1 MLFKTGFIVNP
12 TIDEPFALM
21 SSESATPSAVLV
33 ADVVSTLDVHSKPL
47 QSEMPFAMVHGK
59 AYTQLPQDLYIPP
72 DALEVF
78 LEAFEGPLDLLLYL
92 IRRQNIDIL
101 DINVSEITTQYMA
114 YVELMDANQF
124 ELAAEYLVMAAMLAE
139 IKSRMLLP
147 RSSVEE
153 EEDDDP
159 RASLIRRLQEYERF
173 KQAAQDVDALPRIGR
188 NIFQASAIAPD
199 RGLTRPDP
207 DVELQELLLAL
218 SEVLRRADMFE
229 SHHVSKER
237 LSTRERM
244 AQILDKLAQ
253 NNFVPFVSLFTVE
266 EGRLGVVVTF
276 LAVMELIKEALVEI
290 VQSESFGSIHVKART
305 Q

>member
-1 MLFKTGFIVNP
+1 MSQTL
-12 TIDEPFALM
+12 EPQDADLLGDQTTAAEAVVGEALLDAP
-21 SSESATPSAVLV
+21 ESLV
-33 ADVVSTLDVHSKPL
+33 DLGSKQP
-47 QSEMPFAMVHGK
+47 QQGEMPFAMVHGK
-59 AYTQLPQDLYIPP
+59 AYTQLPNDLYIPP

-114 YVELMDANQF
+114 YVELMDVSQF

-147 RSSVEE
+147 RSAAEE

-173 KQAAQDVDALPRIGR
+173 KQAAEDINELPRMTR
-188 NIFQASAIAPD
+188 DLHQAVATPPD
-199 RGLTRPDP
+199 RNLTRPDP
-207 DVELQELLLAL
+207 EVELKEILLAL
-218 SEVLRRADMFE
+218 GEVLRRADMFE

-244 AQILDKLAQ
+244 AQVLDKLAHQ
-253 NNFVPFVSLFTVE
+253 HFVPFVSLFTLE

-276 LAVMELIKEALVEI
+276 LAVMELIKESLVEI
-290 VQSESFGSIHVKART
+290 VQSDAFGPIHVKART